1 MEASVASPTTI
12 YLSPK
17 QRQGLFRL
25 ARKRKTNFSKELRS
39 AVDFYLQL
47 PPDVDLKDLE
57 ALAREA
63 HASLDRSNAR
73 LDDAVARVKLTVKR
87 LNAIDERLHE
97 LAQERL

>member
-57 ALAREA
+57 ALARGED
-63 HASLDRSNAR
+63 ASLDPM